1 MRLQSALV
9 ICHLVSDLRYISIKA
24 QSHISDPGLKVS
36 FKGTINPQST
46 SRFSTANMKS
56 KFTLITSILHV
67 PGFIV
72 TDSLVHIIPTKN
84 KKTFLMTST
93 LILQLEQIHNCFVQ
107 KSKLLLLFCS
117 IYNVNFVC
125 CMEYP
130 NDIQHLLKCAVFM
143 LGICKYLI

>member
-9 ICHLVSDLRYISIKA
+9 ICHLVSDLKYISIKA
-24 QSHISDPGLKVS
+24 QSHRSNPGLKVS

-56 KFTLITSILHV
+56 KLSLITFILHV

-72 TDSLVHIIPTKN
+72 TDSKITIV
-84 KKTFLMTST
+84 
-93 LILQLEQIHNCFVQ
+93 
-107 KSKLLLLFCS
+107 LFRTANYS
-117 IYNVNFVC
+117 YYFAVYNVNLVC

-130 NDIQHLLKCAVFM
+130 SDIQHLLKCAVFM
-143 LGICKYLI
+143 LGIC